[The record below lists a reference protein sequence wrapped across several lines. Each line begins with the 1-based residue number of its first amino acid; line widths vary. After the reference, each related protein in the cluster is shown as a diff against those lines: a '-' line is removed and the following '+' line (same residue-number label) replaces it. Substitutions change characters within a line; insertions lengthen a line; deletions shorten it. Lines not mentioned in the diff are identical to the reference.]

1 MKSILYRSIPIL
13 VCVILM
19 SCSSSTKPD
28 KVAKPVLTPPGGAY
42 DQSQLVSIYTT
53 TDGAEIR
60 YTLDGS
66 TPPINS
72 NIYSAPFEVTLGTIV
87 KAYAYKPGME
97 DSNVAEHFYSG
108 IVPTP
113 VVSPVSG
120 TYIPDTY
127 IRISINGFTS
137 ANNWP
142 EGISVRYTLDGTEPD
157 TTSSLYEFPFLME
170 QPQTIKARAYR
181 YNWTP
186 SPIVSETYSLF
197 PALEILG
204 SCETN
209 GNAMDIDIS
218 GNYMYVADRNWGLSV
233 VDISNP
239 AAPSV
244 VGDLLHKNAV
254 LFVKVWQ
261 NVVFLG
267 DQYSGILVID
277 VNKPESPFPVDV
289 IDVAGT
295 LTAMA
300 LSGDFLYVGNT
311 TGALTIYHII
321 DALTVVMVGELYMP
335 GIPDGMAVSGNYLY
349 ATAGKSGLAVVD
361 ISNPVSPLNVA
372 TCATDGDA
380 KAVSV
385 GVNHAYVTYGS
396 EGLQVIDISNPLAP
410 FVTGSLITPT
420 ETWLVSSPVNGYV
433 YVTGNDIDLL
443 KINVS
448 NPSQPVIAAYC
459 QTLGMLRKAVYN
471 SGYLY
476 VSNGQYGILV
486 VEP

>member
-1 MKSILYRSIPIL
+1 
-13 VCVILM
+13 
-19 SCSSSTKPD
+19 
-28 KVAKPVLTPPGGAY
+28 
-42 DQSQLVSIYTT
+42 
-53 TDGAEIR
+53 
-60 YTLDGS
+60 
-66 TPPINS
+66 
-72 NIYSAPFEVTLGTIV
+72 
-87 KAYAYKPGME
+87 
-97 DSNVAEHFYSG
+97 
-108 IVPTP
+108 
-113 VVSPVSG
+113 
-120 TYIPDTY
+120 
-127 IRISINGFTS
+127 
-137 ANNWP
+137 
-142 EGISVRYTLDGTEPD
+142 
-157 TTSSLYEFPFLME
+157 
-170 QPQTIKARAYR
+170 
-181 YNWTP
+181 
-186 SPIVSETYSLF
+186 
-197 PALEILG
+197 
-204 SCETN
+204 
-209 GNAMDIDIS
+209 
-218 GNYMYVADRNWGLSV
+218 
-233 VDISNP
+233 
-239 AAPSV
+239 
-244 VGDLLHKNAV
+244 
-254 LFVKVWQ
+254 
-261 NVVFLG
+261 LG

-410 FVTGSLITPT
+410 FVTGSLITPS

-476 VSNGQYGILV
+476 VSNNQYGILV